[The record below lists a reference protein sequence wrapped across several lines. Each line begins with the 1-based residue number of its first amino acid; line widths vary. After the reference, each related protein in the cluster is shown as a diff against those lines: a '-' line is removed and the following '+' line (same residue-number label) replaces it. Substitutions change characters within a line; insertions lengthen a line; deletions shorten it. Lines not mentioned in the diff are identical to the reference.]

1 MREFFKWM
9 AASALGT
16 LVGLVT
22 FTALVGIGA
31 GSLLFLII
39 ASTSRETETTLE
51 PNSMLV
57 LDLATDIRDSIPP
70 SGAGIVFG
78 DTLAGTTTQSI
89 SVYQALNAI
98 QQAATDDDISGLFIY
113 GNSDSGFATL
123 WELRQALTDFQESG
137 KPIVAYEVGWSERD
151 YYITSLADTLVLD
164 TTGIL
169 ELNGFQAET
178 QFLAGALEKYGVG
191 VQVLQAGRYKSAV
204 EPFTRSDN
212 SPEDRAQTEALL
224 ASLWQEFL
232 TVVAESRDSTPTDLQ
247 QLADAGGILMATE
260 AETAKLVD
268 RVAYYED
275 VLTDLQALT
284 ESDADLGEDIP
295 AIDLV
300 SYSHTVSSDHGR
312 SRDVVAVLYAE
323 GEIILGE
330 GGMGVIGSDSLSRS
344 LRDLRLDDD
353 IKAVVLRINSPG
365 GSATASEII
374 TDAVKR
380 LQAEKP
386 VIVSMGNLAA
396 SGGYMMAAAGERIY
410 AAPNTITGSIGVF
423 GLILNLQEL
432 ANRNGITWDVVKT
445 ARFADMGTIARP
457 QSPEELA
464 LQQAVVT
471 QLYDRFVTLVAEGRD
486 LTKARVESVAQGRVW
501 AGNDALQAGLV
512 DEIGGI
518 EAAIAAAAEAAEL
531 DTWRVQEYPQPRT
544 LSDEIFERLFGNVV
558 SRLQGQRT
566 HPVLMELQRAQAQWT
581 LLESLS
587 DPHGIYTRL
596 PFNTEIE

>member
-22 FTALVGIGA
+22 FTALVGIGV
-31 GSLLFLII
+31 GSLLVLII
-39 ASTSRETETTLE
+39 ASASRDTETALE

-78 DTLAGTTTQSI
+78 ETLAGTTTQSI
-89 SVYQALNAI
+89 SIYQALTAI
-98 QQAATDDDISGLFIY
+98 QQAATDDNISGLFIY
-113 GNSDSGFATL
+113 GNSSSGFATL
-123 WELRQALTDFQESG
+123 WELRQALTDFQASG

-232 TVVAESRDSTPTDLQ
+232 TAVAESRDSTPAALQ
-247 QLADAGGILMATE
+247 QIADAGGILMGTE

-275 VLTDLQALT
+275 VLVDLQALT
-284 ESDADLGEDIP
+284 EADSILGEDIP

-300 SYSHTVSSDHGR
+300 SYSQTVSPDQGG
-312 SRDVVAVLYAE
+312 SRDVVALVYAE

-330 GGMGVIGSDSLSRS
+330 GGTGVIGSDSLSRS
-344 LRDLRLDDD
+344 LRDLRLDEDV
-353 IKAVVLRINSPG
+353 KAVVLRINSPG

-410 AAPNTITGSIGVF
+410 ATPNTITGSIGVF

-471 QLYDRFVTLVAEGRD
+471 QLYDRFITLVAEGRD

-501 AGNDALQAGLV
+501 SGTDALQADLV
-512 DEIGGI
+512 DEIGGL
-518 EAAIAAAAEAAEL
+518 ETAIATAAAAAEL
-531 DTWRVQEYPQPRT
+531 DTWRVKEYPQPRT
-544 LSDEIFERLFGNVV
+544 LSDEIFERLFGNMV
-558 SRLQGQRT
+558 SRLQGQSN
-566 HPVLMELQRAQAQWT
+566 HPVLIELQRAQAQWT
-581 LLESLS
+581 LLESLA
-587 DPHGIYTRL
+587 DPHGVYTRL
-596 PFNTEIE
+596 PFNTEID